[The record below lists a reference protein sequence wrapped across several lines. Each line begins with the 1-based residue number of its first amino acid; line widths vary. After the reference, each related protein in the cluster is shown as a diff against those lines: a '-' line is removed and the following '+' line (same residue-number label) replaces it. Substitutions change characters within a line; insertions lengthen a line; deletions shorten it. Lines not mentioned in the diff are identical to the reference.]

1 VEEAEMVTR
10 HRRARRDIPES
21 GNDGG
26 DVNMGDVSD
35 ATLPEA
41 VPRNPDGSASEE
53 GEVGEE
59 QAQLIGALSLES
71 AAKNKGIARK
81 LRDKALGKKGV
92 PWNVDDAL
100 EMFSYVR
107 HVFAHEWNAI
117 TVHITRTE
125 PAPRF
130 QLPPIPAVNLKD
142 PQGLY
147 DYIDRHHG
155 TQGPATYKVYWRAG
169 AGHERAAASLY
180 MPDKSAPPVVQ
191 VISQP
196 PQQPQQ
202 PQPPQQQGYPMYPGQ
217 YGGGYGGPGGGGP
230 PGYGSPPAPSWPQ
243 QPPQPQQPQLVVISP
258 PAPQQ
263 PQQAPPPAPP
273 PAPIYMQPPPP
284 APGAFDPQRAV
295 FEMMQAQN
303 AQTMAALKEIV
314 SELKKPSPPPGFIS
328 LPSEQYPVPPGFVRV
343 PGGMIPAPPAY
354 APQGVGAVPA
364 APAQPTPVAYA
375 IPAQVPVQ
383 APAVMVQAPPQPTFD
398 QQIAGTVGMMRGV
411 VRGMGEL
418 QHIFSEF
425 GPQARPPM
433 EEELEQEPE
442 TPQAPNPIMTTDVG
456 GITMA
461 IDRSTGKTNW
471 PATLMGAIPKV
482 VDAAKS
488 GLTEYQKIMDRNAAH
503 AARLIQDRTAMA
515 NAIAVARGTV
525 PAQPAALPAP
535 AQPPAHQPPHPQP
548 QQVAPPPPRAPQT
561 APVAP
566 SPPPA
571 RKPAMPLPNGPI
583 WG

>member
-1 VEEAEMVTR
+1 MVTR
-10 HRRARRDIPES
+10 HRRARRENAES

-59 QAQLIGALSLES
+59 QAQLIGSLSLES
-71 AAKNKGIARK
+71 SAKNKGIARK

-100 EMFSYVR
+100 EMFAYIR
-107 HVFAHEWNAI
+107 RIFAPEWNSI
-117 TVHITRTE
+117 VIMVTRID
-125 PAPRF
+125 PAPRV
-130 QLPPIPAVNLKD
+130 QLPPIMAANLKD
-142 PQGLY
+142 QKALY
-147 DYIDRHHG
+147 DYVEQHHG
-155 TQGPATYKVYWRAG
+155 AQGPATYKVYFRAG
-169 AGHERAAASLY
+169 GGSERGAASLC
-180 MPDKSAPPVVQ
+180 MPDRSAPPVVQ

-202 PQPPQQQGYPMYPGQ
+202 PQPPQQQGYPIYPGP
-217 YGGGYGGPGGGGP
+217 YGGGYGGPSGGGP
-230 PGYGSPPAPSWPQ
+230 PGYGSASAPPWSQ

-273 PAPIYMQPPPP
+273 PAPVYMQPPPP

-314 SELKKPSPPPGFIS
+314 TELKKPSPPPGFIS

-354 APQGVGAVPA
+354 APQGVGS
-364 APAQPTPVAYA
+364 APAQPAPVAYA
-375 IPAQVPVQ
+375 VPAPAQAPTQ
-383 APAVMVQAPPQPTFD
+383 APAPVMVQAPPQPTFD

-442 TPQAPNPIMTTDVG
+442 TPQPPNPIMTTDVG

-503 AARLIQDRTAMA
+503 AARLMQDRTAMA
-515 NAIAVARGTV
+515 NAISVARGTA

-535 AQPPAHQPPHPQP
+535 PQPQP
-548 QQVAPPPPRAPQT
+548 QQAAPPPPPRVPQA

-583 WG
+583 WES